1 VIQSCAWVG
10 QGRALFRVRGRETPE
25 ETPHERGPGS
35 HSNFNP
41 YLLEHS
47 YGRVRPW
54 TEPGLLR
61 CTRCERPPSNHAVG
75 HRGKRK

>member
-10 QGRALFRVRGRETPE
+10 QGRALFRVRGRETP
-25 ETPHERGPGS
+25 HEGAQGRILD
-35 HSNFNP
+35 SNNP